1 MLRTLLSRLTQT
13 IVVVFCLVSFTFVA
27 VRLIPGNP
35 FVGEKAL
42 AEHEQA
48 ALEEA
53 FGLDKPASVQFVLYW
68 KNILT
73 KGDFGISTSL
83 KGRKVSEIMK
93 QAFPV
98 SLLVG
103 STALVIAIF
112 TGIPLGIIAALRKNG
127 IIDYLS
133 MIIAMA
139 GICIPAFVL
148 GPLLQLLVARNLT
161 SINVGGWERPSDL
174 LLPAFTLSVGVAA
187 YLARLTRGGM
197 LEVLHQDFIRTAR
210 AKGVGAFTLV
220 TRHALRPALMPAVT
234 YLGPAFAAIITGSFV
249 VETIFGVPGMGQH
262 FVTAITA
269 NDPYLIQGL
278 VTFYGILMGTANL
291 LVDFTLAAMNPRLRE
306 NV

>member
-13 IVVVFCLVSFTFVA
+13 LVVVFCLVSFTFVA

-42 AEHEQA
+42 SGHEQA
-48 ALEEA
+48 RLEEA
-53 FGLDKPASVQFVLYW
+53 FGLDKPAPVQFALYW

-73 KGDFGISTSL
+73 KGDFGLSTSL
-83 KGRKVSEIMK
+83 KGREVSVIIK

-103 STALVIAIF
+103 ATALVIAIL
-112 TGIPLGIIAALRKNG
+112 TGIPLGIVAALRKNG
-127 IIDYLS
+127 LIDYCS
-133 MIIAMA
+133 MLIAMA

-148 GPLLQLLVARNLT
+148 GPLLQMFLARPLT
-161 SINVGGWERPSDL
+161 SLNVGGWERPSDL
-174 LLPAFTLSVGVAA
+174 LLPALTLSVGVAA

-197 LEVLHQDFIRTAR
+197 LDILNQDFIRTAR
-210 AKGVGAFTLV
+210 AKGVGTFTLI

-249 VETIFGVPGMGQH
+249 VETIFAIPGMGQH

-291 LVDFTLAAMNPRLRE
+291 LVDIALAIMNPRLR
-306 NV
+306 NG